1 MPISA
6 IPSCFCNRIASPA
19 YSEEFGLL
27 YECHYL
33 HVNPWTVAEI
43 PSMISETVDVQGNDQ
58 VTLKVFDTIKIQLLQ
73 LLIIYV
79 SQIY

>member
-6 IPSCFCNRIASPA
+6 IPSCFCNR
-19 YSEEFGLL
+19 LL

-33 HVNPWTVAEI
+33 HVKPWKKFPVTEI
-43 PSMISETVDVQGNDQ
+43 IISETMNVQGNDQ
-58 VTLKVFDTIKIQLLQ
+58 VILKVFDTIKIQLLQ
-73 LLIIYV
+73 LLIIYD

>member
-1 MPISA
+1 MSISA
-6 IPSCFCNRIASPA
+6 IPSCFCNLQASSA

-33 HVNPWTVAEI
+33 HVNPWT
-43 PSMISETVDVQGNDQ
+43 TVNVQGSDQ
-58 VTLKVFDTIKIQLLQ
+58 VTLKIFDTIKIQLLQ
-73 LLIIYV
+73 LLIIYD